1 MAPQCPVI
9 DKLRRMSTKMIDQKT
24 AAQEDRRTQRTQQ
37 ALMDALLDLLKVKHY
52 DAISVK
58 DIIEKANVG
67 RSTFYAHYQTKDDL
81 LKSGFERVLDMLLE
95 QLVFDEC
102 EQNITLD
109 TAPLFRHAQDHARLF
124 RTLAWGSSFEL
135 ITMQGQAALGEK
147 FLQHLSPFVYA
158 VGQPTV
164 PLSVLAYS
172 LAGSILLLL
181 KWWLE
186 NDMPNSPET
195 MDSIFQRLIMPG
207 IRSALGLQ
215 SPG

>member
-1 MAPQCPVI
+1 
-9 DKLRRMSTKMIDQKT
+9 MIEQKS

-37 ALMDALLDLLKVKHY
+37 DLMDALLDLLSVKHY

-81 LKSGFERVLDMLLE
+81 LKCGFERALDILLD
-95 QLVFDEC
+95 QIVFDET
-102 EQNITLD
+102 ERNLTLD
-109 TAPLFRHAQDHARLF
+109 TTPLFRHAQGHAKLF
-124 RTLAWGSSFEL
+124 RTLAWGSGFEV
-135 ITMQGQAALGEK
+135 ITTQGQAALCAK
-147 FLQHLSPFVYA
+147 ILPRLSPFASSMGPTA
-158 VGQPTV
+158 VPQ
-164 PLSVLAYS
+164 SILAYS

-195 MDSIFQRLIMPG
+195 MDGFFQQLIMPG
-207 IRSALGLQ
+207 IRSTLGL
-215 SPG
+215 